1 MAGSFKQELQPCP
14 PGADTPQS
22 RGCGPRQATA
32 GEMRYRPRA
41 VGGMRKEALRLT
53 CSWEEE
59 QAEGPKNN
67 LSFRHTEF

>member
-41 VGGMRKEALRLT
+41 AGGD
-53 CSWEEE
+53 
-59 QAEGPKNN
+59 AEGGTKADPFMRGRTGRRPKEQ
-67 LSFRHTEF
+67 SQFQTY